1 MSNKKPQLT
10 AEWLAHLNDEFEKDY
25 MKNLR
30 SFLVREKS
38 QYKIY
43 PPGNQIFNAL
53 NTTPLSNTNVVIL
66 GQDPYHGQGQAHGLC
81 FSVNRG
87 IQPPPSLQNIFQEIY
102 NELGTTQPGHG
113 DLSSWAQQGVLLLN
127 TTLTVR
133 AGSPRSHAEQGWETF
148 TDKVIQV
155 INEHRQGVI
164 FLLWGRD
171 AKAKQQ
177 LIDSRNHLVLTS
189 SHPSPYSANYGF
201 FGCGHFKKVNEFLAQ
216 NGKPQIN
223 WQLPP

>member
-10 AEWLAHLNDEFEKDY
+10 DEWLAHLSGEFEKEY
-25 MKNLR
+25 MKNLKA
-30 SFLVREKS
+30 FLVHEKS
-38 QYKIY
+38 QHKVY
-43 PPGNQIFNAL
+43 PTGPQIFNAL
-53 NTTPLSNTNVVIL
+53 NTTPLSKTNVVIL
-66 GQDPYHGQGQAHGLC
+66 GQDPYHGHGQAHGLS

-113 DLSSWAQQGVLLLN
+113 DLSAWAQQGVLLLN

-133 AGSPRSHAEQGWETF
+133 AGNPRSHAGQGWETF
-148 TDKVIQV
+148 TDRIIEV
-155 INEHRQGVI
+155 INEQRQGVI

-171 AKAKQQ
+171 AKAKQP
-177 LIDSRNHLVLTS
+177 LIDSRKHLILTS

-201 FGCGHFKKVNEFLAQ
+201 FGCGHFKTVNEYLLQ
-216 NGKPQIN
+216 NGRPQIN